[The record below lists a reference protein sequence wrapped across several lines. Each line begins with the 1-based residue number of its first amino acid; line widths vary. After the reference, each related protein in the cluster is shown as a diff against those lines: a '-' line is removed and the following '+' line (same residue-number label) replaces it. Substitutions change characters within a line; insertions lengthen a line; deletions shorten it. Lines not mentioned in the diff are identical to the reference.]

1 MTDILKKLLKAESKM
16 ENPVLD
22 CENPHFHSKYASLG
36 SVLAVVRPALHS
48 EGLLLSGRLEATDT
62 GDMHLVYVVTDGTSE
77 GVELSRFPVPVF
89 SNAQQLG
96 SFLTYARRYSLCSVF
111 NLVGE
116 PDDDGNAAVK
126 AEPAPVRK
134 PDKWAGV
141 RGLIDKAKRCGL
153 TGEALN
159 AWCAET
165 FPGISKEN
173 FGETEL
179 RTLEMYLKS
188 YIADAGRN
196 QE

>member
-48 EGLLLSGRLEATDT
+48 EGLLLSGRLEVTDT
-62 GDMHLVYVVTDGTSE
+62 GDMHLVYIVSDGSE
-77 GVELSRFPVPVF
+77 TVELSRFQIPAF
-89 SNAQQLG
+89 TNAQQLG

-165 FPGISKEN
+165 FPGISKSD

-179 RTLEMYLKS
+179 RTLELYLKS
-188 YIADAGRN
+188 FIADAGRKDD
-196 QE
+196 

>member
-36 SVLAVVRPALHS
+36 AVLAVVRPALRS
-48 EGLLLSGRLEATDT
+48 EGLLMNGRLEATDT
-62 GDMHLVYVVTDGTSE
+62 GEMHLVYIVSDGTE
-77 GVELSRFPVPVF
+77 TIELSRFPVPVF

-126 AEPAPVRK
+126 AEPAKK
-134 PDKWAGV
+134 PDKWQPV

-159 AWCAET
+159 AWCAKA
-165 FPGISKEN
+165 FPDVSKEN
-173 FGETEL
+173 FGEAEL
-179 RTLEMYLKS
+179 QTLEMYLKS
-188 YIADAGRN
+188 FIADAGRN
-196 QE
+196 QQ

>member
-22 CENPHFHSKYASLG
+22 CENPHFHSRYASLG

-48 EGLLLSGRLEATDT
+48 EGLLLSGRLEATES
-62 GDMHLVYVVTDGTSE
+62 GEMHLVYVVTDGTSE

-141 RGLIDKAKRCGL
+141 RGLIKKAQRCGL
-153 TGEALN
+153 KTEDLN
-159 AWCAET
+159 VWCERT
-165 FPGISKEN
+165 FPDVRKEN
-173 FGETEL
+173 FGDGEL
-179 RTLEMYLKS
+179 QSLEMYLKS
-188 YIADAGRN
+188 FIADAGRKDD
-196 QE
+196 

>member
-22 CENPHFHSKYASLG
+22 CENPHFHSRYASLG
-36 SVLAVVRPALHS
+36 SVLAVVRPALRS
-48 EGLLLSGRLEATDT
+48 EGLLMNGRLEATDT
-62 GDMHLVYVVTDGTSE
+62 GDMYLVYIVSDGTE
-77 GVELSRFPVPVF
+77 TIELSRFPVPVF

-141 RGLIDKAKRCGL
+141 RGLIEKAKRCGL

-165 FPGISKEN
+165 FPGISKGD
-173 FGETEL
+173 FGDTEL
-179 RTLEMYLKS
+179 KTLEMYLKS
-188 YIADAGRN
+188 YIADAGRKDD
-196 QE
+196 